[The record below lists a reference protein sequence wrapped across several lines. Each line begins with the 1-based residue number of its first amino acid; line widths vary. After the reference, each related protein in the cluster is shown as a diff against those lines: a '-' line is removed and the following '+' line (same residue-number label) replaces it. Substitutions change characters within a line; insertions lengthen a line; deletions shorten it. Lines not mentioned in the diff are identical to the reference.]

1 MCFGEVCEDQRCLWT
16 SDAPNSLTEVLFTV
30 IAEFRMV
37 SFFICILVCLVILN
51 GPV

>member
-1 MCFGEVCEDQRCLWT
+1 MFLYKWA

-30 IAEFRMV
+30 ASSRLQIAEFRMV
-37 SFFICILVCLVILN
+37 EFFICILVCLVIVN